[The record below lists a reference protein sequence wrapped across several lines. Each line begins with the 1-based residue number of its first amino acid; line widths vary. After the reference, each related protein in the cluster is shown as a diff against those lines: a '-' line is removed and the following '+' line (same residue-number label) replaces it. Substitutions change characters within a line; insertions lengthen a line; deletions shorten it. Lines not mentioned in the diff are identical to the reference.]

1 MAGARAGSVTHMART
16 KTRPAASRASRPRG
30 GGVRPRVGRRRTGP
44 TYLDQIVAW
53 LLRVE
58 TAGMALVVA
67 AALSIVWL
75 GGFASSPRFV
85 TVLVEGIG
93 LHAFTLSGLLAAVG
107 VAVWSRQL
115 SLVAGYPRLLGAA
128 IPLLAF
134 EAGLFGLLRPDLTVG
149 GASLA
154 DVTAG
159 GDLGEMLM
167 GSPLGVVIWLGMAFA
182 AVLIVSP
189 QLVLAG
195 LERVPGLLSAVW
207 GWRIPHKLWHG
218 LMAVIDFAFPTKP
231 PPDERALQTAPAW
244 LPGQFEEGELGRG
257 AVATVPPEQLQEP
270 EIPANRLRQ
279 GNLPMYYDP
288 DEEEEEDEEPVPAST
303 ATAWLL
309 PPMDLLVSA
318 APVDE
323 TVRPDNALRAGLIVE
338 TLASFGVDARVSQ
351 FHEGPVVT
359 QFDVEPGWEIK
370 TKLGPERD
378 KDGKPVLGKD
388 GKPVMRQEEVSRTR
402 VRVNQITSLS
412 NDLALA
418 LAAPSLRIEAPVPG
432 RSVVGI
438 EVPNTSASVVTM
450 RSVIETPAFQRL
462 AAKSKLALPLG
473 KSVSGEPVVADL
485 TKMPHLLIAGA
496 TGSGKS
502 VAINSII
509 ASILMQCRPEEVRFV
524 MIDPKRVELS
534 GFAMIPHLAF
544 SNIVVDMEKVVGTL
558 GAVLHEME
566 ARYKRFASL
575 AVRNI
580 ESYNKHPKV
589 AERMPFWVVIIDE
602 LADLMMAAP
611 FEVERQICRLAQ
623 LARATG
629 IHLIVATQRPSV
641 DVVTGL
647 IKANFPT
654 RIAFAMTSQVDSRTI
669 LDMAGAE
676 RLLGRGDMLYM
687 PTDASKPK
695 RVQGVYLSDA
705 EIDRIVAYWAQQRVT
720 HSTPVYDHLLEE
732 AQAAIEEEE
741 DADPMYERAKALAE
755 EHSRI
760 STSMLQRRLRI
771 GYPRAARMMDRLEE
785 EGIVGSSSGGS
796 REVLSDDDVD
806 DDDDGGFRAPY

>member
-1 MAGARAGSVTHMART
+1 LAL
-16 KTRPAASRASRPRG
+16 AASVLAS
-30 GGVRPRVGRRRTGP
+30 GVWISAGRSAGP
-44 TYLDQIVAW
+44 LDGIV
-53 LLRVE
+53 R
-58 TAGMALVVA
+58 
-67 AALSIVWL
+67 
-75 GGFASSPRFV
+75 
-85 TVLVEGIG
+85 
-93 LHAFTLSGLLAAVG
+93 
-107 VAVWSRQL
+107 
-115 SLVAGYPRLLGAA
+115 
-128 IPLLAF
+128 
-134 EAGLFGLLRPDLTVG
+134 LFGLQTYLVFALFAAAGVQLWRRDFRLLFRFPRALFAAVPGFLFAAGALAHFRPDWNLGAYSLTE
-149 GASLA
+149 
-154 DVTAG
+154 VTAG
-159 GDLGEMLM
+159 GRIGEALSHGVLGI
-167 GSPLGVVIWLGMAFA
+167 LGWLASGLA
-182 AVLIVSP
+182 LIVIAWPEGVKSAADSTP
-189 QLVLAG
+189 GVLAT
-195 LERVPGLLSAVW
+195 VW
-207 GWRIPHKLWHG
+207 SWRIPQRALHTLG
-218 LMAVIDFAFPTKP
+218 VMLDFAFPTKP
-231 PPDERALQTAPAW
+231 PPDERPAQNAPAW
-244 LPGQFEEGELGRG
+244 LPEDEDEFEEEPQPL
-257 AVATVPPEQLQEP
+257 AVRVVEEP
-270 EIPANRLRQ
+270 EVPDSRLKQAELPVNWWAPETEAGETEGAQAPRQ
-279 GNLPMYYDP
+279 VASAWKLPPLDLL
-288 DEEEEEDEEPVPAST
+288 
-303 ATAWLL
+303 ATA
-309 PPMDLLVSA
+309 PPGDESA
-318 APVDE
+318 
-323 TVRPDNALRAGLIVE
+323 RPDNALRAQVIVE
-338 TLASFGVDARVSQ
+338 TLASFGVDARVAAY
-351 FHEGPVVT
+351 HEGPVVT
-359 QFDVEPGWEIK
+359 QFDVEPGWDIK
-370 TKLGPERD
+370 YKQVPERD
-378 KDGKPVLGKD
+378 KDGKPVLDKD
-388 GKPVMRQEEVSRTR
+388 GKPKVRLEEVSRTR
-402 VRVNQITSLS
+402 VRVNQITSLA

-438 EVPNTSASVVTM
+438 EVPNSSASVVTL

-462 AAKSKLALPLG
+462 ASRTKLALPLG

-502 VAINSII
+502 VCINSIV

-524 MIDPKRVELS
+524 MIDPKRVELA

-544 SNIVVDMEKVVGTL
+544 SNIVVDVEKVVGTL

-580 ESYNKHPKV
+580 DSYNKHPKV
-589 AERMPFWVVIIDE
+589 MEKLPYWVVIIDE

-687 PTDASKPK
+687 PTDSSKPK
-695 RVQGVYLSDA
+695 RVQGVYLSDQ
-705 EIDRIVAYWAQQRVT
+705 EIDRIVAFWAQQRTT

-732 AQAAIEEEE
+732 AIAAIEEEE
-741 DADPMYERAKALAE
+741 DADPLYERAKALAE

-771 GYPRAARMMDRLEE
+771 GYPRAARLMDRLEE
-785 EGIVGSSSGGS
+785 EGIIGPGGGS
-796 REVLSDDDVD
+796 GSRPVLGDDDED
-806 DDDDGGFRAPY
+806 EPGFRSPSHSPWDD